1 MYGKSAAYYDVIY
14 AAAGKDYA
22 REAQRL
28 HELIQQHKRSPGTAL
43 LDVACGTGG
52 HIGLLRQHYTVEGLD
67 ISPDMLAIARRKH
80 PDVVLHR
87 ADMADFNL
95 GRQFDIIVCLF
106 SSIAIVRT
114 APRLQQTLQ
123 AMSRH
128 IHPGG
133 VVIIEPWILPEVAR
147 AGLVSAVFVD
157 QPDLKIA
164 RMNVTRLEDGMTVLD
179 FHHLVA
185 TPAGVEYFI
194 ERHDIGLF
202 SHEDYLGAFRGAG
215 LDVVHDPEGLIG
227 RGLYIG
233 TRPLT

>member
-1 MYGKSAAYYDVIY
+1 MYGKSAAYYDAIY

-28 HELIQQHKRSPGTAL
+28 HAQIQQHKRSPGTAL

-52 HIGLLRQHYTVEGLD
+52 HIGFLRQNYAAEGLD
-67 ISPDMLAIARRKH
+67 LDPDMLAIARRKH
-80 PDVVLHR
+80 PDVVFHR
-87 ADMADFNL
+87 ADMADFDL
-95 GRQFDIIVCLF
+95 GRRFDVIVCLF
-106 SSIAIVRT
+106 SAIAYAMTV
-114 APRLQQTLQ
+114 PRLQQILQ
-123 AMSRH
+123 TMRRH
-128 IHPGG
+128 VHPGG
-133 VVIIEPWILPEVAR
+133 VVIVEPFIMPELFREGYVH
-147 AGLVSAVFVD
+147 AGFVD

-164 RMNVTRLEDGMTVLD
+164 RMNVSRVEDGAAVLD
-179 FHHLVA
+179 FHFLVA

-194 ERHDIGLF
+194 ERHDVGLF